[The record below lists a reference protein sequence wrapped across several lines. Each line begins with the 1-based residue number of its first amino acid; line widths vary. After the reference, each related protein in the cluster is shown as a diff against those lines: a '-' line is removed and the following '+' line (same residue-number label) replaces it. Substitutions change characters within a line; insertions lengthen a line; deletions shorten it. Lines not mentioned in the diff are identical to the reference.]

1 MANGYWQLVTATV
14 AWFTGH
20 AANDKCNC
28 HFMRSH
34 SCVEVGRGLEGVQ
47 LGCKLYPDVTTSW
60 ATHTHTLT
68 VTLGRRFYCVIHIS
82 FAPDRG
88 AKGAEG
94 AQVLGCGQILSAAVS
109 G

>member
-34 SCVEVGRGLEGVQ
+34 SCVEVGRGLEGVVQ

-60 ATHTHTLT
+60 ATHTH
-68 VTLGRRFYCVIHIS
+68 S
-82 FAPDRG
+82 
-88 AKGAEG
+88 
-94 AQVLGCGQILSAAVS
+94 LSHWEDVFIALFIFHLHRTEELKELREHKSLDVARS
-109 G
+109 